1 MPRSGGKL
9 EFEPILIADFEDW
22 IALNSSKIIDKK
34 RQGTSHF
41 GKIGKKRFESFD
53 HSSYSKKAKLLIP
66 ITSTMRFYQPFD

>member
-41 GKIGKKRFESFD
+41 GKIRKKGSSHLIIKAIQKR
-53 HSSYSKKAKLLIP
+53 SSY
-66 ITSTMRFYQPFD
+66 